1 MREDEGEWEKVEEG
15 GAAVG
20 ERREMST
27 ADQGDVVCLGRGFG
41 THTTLPLSSRVFTLK
56 SVHLLEP
63 GRFFLFVFL
72 FLAPWI

>member
-1 MREDEGEWEKVEEG
+1 MREDEGEWEKIEEG
-15 GAAVG
+15 GAAAG
-20 ERREMST
+20 ERRETSE

-56 SVHLLEP
+56 SVRFLEP
-63 GRFFLFVFL
+63 GLFFLFVFL

>member
-15 GAAVG
+15 GAEAG
-20 ERREMST
+20 ERRETSA

-56 SVHLLEP
+56 SVRLLEP
-63 GRFFLFVFL
+63 GLFFLFVFL
-72 FLAPWI
+72 FLAPRI